1 MTGRMT
7 NAFALNP
14 LCMDALREVGNIGLG
29 NAMTVLATLLDQNVN
44 MGVPD
49 VSVISLAQFAHIAG
63 GDEAVSACI
72 YMPVEGDAPGR
83 VALFLPLDA
92 ARHLADCVLGL
103 EAGTTQSFDEVAD
116 SALMEIG
123 NILASTYLAAI
134 GDMTGLSLLSSPP
147 ALAIDMTAAILA
159 SIAGTLDED
168 EERALT
174 IVTGIGDPDGA
185 LNGFFLY
192 VPDQASI
199 GTLLNAL
206 GLEDEMPTHAGALP
220 AASLAG
226 IPMLPAALPAAPLIC
241 AAAALGPA
249 CSENMLSGQ
258 GAR

>member
-1 MTGRMT
+1 MIGRMT

-29 NAMTVLATLLDQNVN
+29 NAMTALATLLDRGVN

-63 GDEAVSACI
+63 GDESVSACI

-83 VALFLPLDA
+83 VALFLPLDG
-92 ARHLADCVLGL
+92 ARHLVDCLMGL
-103 EAGTTQSFDEVAD
+103 EAGTTLEFDEIAG

-174 IVTGIGDPDGA
+174 IVTSIGDTGSA
-185 LNGFFLY
+185 LSGFFLY
-192 VPDQASI
+192 VPDPVSI

-206 GLEDEMPTHAGALP
+206 GLKDEMPTDSTALP
-220 AASLAG
+220 AVPVVSLP
-226 IPMLPAALPAAPLIC
+226 IMPAAPPVIPVAC
-241 AAAALGPA
+241 AASVSGPVY
-249 CSENMLSGQ
+249 SENRLSGQ
-258 GAR
+258 GAQ